1 MTPGARIAAAI
12 AVLDRIL
19 AGEPAEKA
27 LVNWARN
34 SRFAGSGDRSAVRD
48 HVFDALRRIRS
59 ASALGGGRWPEAT
72 SGRALMLGLI
82 RAQGGD
88 EAALFNGQGH
98 APAAVTEE
106 EAPRRPEGLEALD
119 CPDWLAPQ
127 LREALGARF
136 EAVMDVMQSRAP
148 VFLRVNLRL
157 SDLEGA
163 RRILAAEE
171 IETRPHPLAATALEV
186 ISGAK
191 KIARSEA
198 YLNGVV
204 ELQDVASQAVVAAL
218 DLKDGQR
225 VLDFCAGGG
234 GKSLAMAAMA
244 DLQIDAHD
252 ISFARMSDLPARAER
267 ARAEIALKET
277 AALSGGYDLVLADAP
292 CSGSGA
298 WRRQPEARWRL
309 DAAGLARLTAL
320 QAEVLSA
327 AAAQVAPGGQLA
339 YATCSLL
346 DVENGGQIAAFLDAN
361 PDYRLLRDLR
371 LTPADGGDGFYM
383 ALMQRA

>member
-1 MTPGARIAAAI
+1 MTPGARTAAAI

-98 APAAVTEE
+98 APAPVTDAET
-106 EAPRRPEGLEALD
+106 ARAPEGLEALD
-119 CPDWLAPQ
+119 CADWIAPQ
-127 LREALGARF
+127 LREALGAGF
-136 EAVMDVMQSRAP
+136 DEVMGIMQSRAA

-218 DLKDGQR
+218 DLADGQR

-234 GKSLAMAAMA
+234 GKSLAMAALA
-244 DLQIDAHD
+244 NLQIDAHD

-267 ARAEIALKET
+267 ARAEITLVET
-277 AALSGGYDLVLADAP
+277 AALSGDYDLVLADAP

-320 QAEVLSA
+320 QAEVLASA
-327 AAAQVAPGGQLA
+327 AAHVAPGGRLA

-346 DVENGGQIAAFLDAN
+346 EAENGAQIAAFLAAN
-361 PDYRLLRDLR
+361 PGYRLLHELR
-371 LTPADGGDGFYM
+371 LTPAEGGDGFYM
-383 ALMQRA
+383 ALLQRA

>member
-48 HVFDALRRIRS
+48 HVFDALRRMRS

-72 SGRALMLGLI
+72 SGRSLMLGVI

-98 APAAVTEE
+98 APAAVREDE
-106 EAPRRPEGLEALD
+106 SPRNPEGLEALD

-127 LREALGARF
+127 LREALGPQF
-136 EAVMDVMQSRAP
+136 EAVMAALQSRAP

-157 SDLEGA
+157 SDVDGA

-171 IETRPHPLAATALEV
+171 IETRPHPLSATALEV
-186 ISGAK
+186 VSGAK

-218 DLKDGQR
+218 DLQDGQR

-234 GKSLAMAAMA
+234 GKSLAMAALA

-252 ISFARMSDLPARAER
+252 ISYARMSDLPARAAR
-267 ARAEIALKET
+267 ARAEVTLKDT
-277 AALSGGYDLVLADAP
+277 ASLSGGYDLVLADAP

-298 WRRQPEARWRL
+298 WRRQPDARWRL
-309 DAAGLARLTAL
+309 DSAGLARLTAL
-320 QAEVLSA
+320 QAEVLSSA
-327 AAAQVAPGGQLA
+327 SDQVAPGGRLA
-339 YATCSLL
+339 YATCSMLEA
-346 DVENGGQIAAFLDAN
+346 ENGAQVAAFLAAN

-383 ALMQRA
+383 ALLQRD

>member
-98 APAAVTEE
+98 APAAVTEA

-127 LREALGARF
+127 LREALGAQF
-136 EAVMDVMQSRAP
+136 EAVMDVMQSRAS

-218 DLKDGQR
+218 DLTDGQR

-267 ARAEIALKET
+267 ARAEITLKET

-309 DAAGLARLTAL
+309 DSAGLARLTAL

-346 DVENGGQIAAFLDAN
+346 EVENGGQIAAFLGAH

>member
-88 EAALFNGQGH
+88 EAALFDGQGH

-106 EAPRRPEGLEALD
+106 EAARRPEGLEALD

-234 GKSLAMAAMA
+234 GKSLAMAAIA

-267 ARAEIALKET
+267 ARAEITLKET

-346 DVENGGQIAAFLDAN
+346 EVENGGQIAAFLDAN

>member
-88 EAALFNGQGH
+88 ETALFNGQGH

-267 ARAEIALKET
+267 ARAEITLKET

-346 DVENGGQIAAFLDAN
+346 EVENGGQIAAFLDAN